1 MVVAFIFIFGV
12 FFFYQK
18 RTPDLERYD
27 LILAW
32 LIRLAFSL
40 LFVFIY
46 YQYYPNGAT
55 NSDIGSCMHDSQIL
69 AQVFYQ
75 SPKAYIECL
84 FGLESQQTINQ
95 YLSATTKWSSPFTFF
110 IDDTKNV
117 IRINSL
123 LFFLSKGSVYVHL
136 MIISFFSMLGIRE
149 LFLTFHLRI
158 WINKRV
164 FWYALVVLPSFAFWS
179 STLLKEPFLLIGLA
193 LFLRATFGDLSLKG
207 SIWRWVVGGILMILF
222 KPYVLLCLL
231 SAIAIVFIARLVNKK
246 ALLQASFFV
255 VLAALVLVVFVPKFH
270 QQPMRFLTRKQ
281 FDFNNMA
288 KGGVHVV
295 TDSCFY
301 YFTPEQKKYLH
312 IVDST
317 VYLKKPI
324 VAQKEQFGRVAPT
337 EPLFLS
343 PNKNGWPL
351 YFQAERS
358 NSYICLQPLN
368 NSPSQLVKNAPVA
381 FLNATFRPYFWD
393 NGGLLKWV
401 SIIETIVLIGFFSL
415 SLLKK
420 IERTESDK
428 QTITTLL
435 WFSILLLLLI
445 GWITPVIGAIVRYRI
460 PAYLALF
467 LIAATGKKTKKLQ

>member
-1 MVVAFIFIFGV
+1 MVVAFIFIIGL

-18 RTPDLERYD
+18 RTPDLQRYD

-32 LIRLAFSL
+32 LTRLAFSL
-40 LFVFIY
+40 LFVFVY
-46 YQYYPNGAT
+46 YTYYPNGAT
-55 NSDIGSCMHDSQIL
+55 QSDIGSCMHDSQIL

-95 YLSATTKWSSPFTFF
+95 YLSATTRWSSPFTFF

-149 LFLTFHLRI
+149 LFLTFHQRI

-164 FWYALVVLPSFAFWS
+164 FWYALVALPSLAFWS
-179 STLLKEPFLLIGLA
+179 SSLLKEPFLLIGLA
-193 LFLRATFGDLSLKG
+193 LFIRATLGDLSLKG
-207 SIWRWVVGGILMILF
+207 RIWRWVVGGIFMILF
-222 KPYVLLCLL
+222 KPYVFLCLL

-255 VLAALVLVVFVPKFH
+255 VLAALVLVVFVPMFH

-288 KGGVHVV
+288 KGGVHVL

-301 YFTPEQKKYLH
+301 YFTSEQKKYLN

-317 VYLKKPI
+317 VYLKQPI
-324 VAQKEQFGRVAPT
+324 VAQKEQFGRVAPF
-337 EPLFLS
+337 ESLVLS

-351 YFQAERS
+351 YFQAEKS
-358 NSYICLQPLN
+358 KSFINLQPLN
-368 NSPSQLVKNAPVA
+368 NSPSQLISTAPVA

-393 NGGLLKWV
+393 NGGLLKWA

-420 IERTESDK
+420 IERTGSDK

-467 LIAATGKKTKKLQ
+467 LIAATGKKIKKLQ

>member
-1 MVVAFIFIFGV
+1 MVVALIFIIGL

-18 RTPDLERYD
+18 RTPDLQRYD

-117 IRINSL
+117 IRINSF

-149 LFLTFHLRI
+149 LFLTFYQRI

-207 SIWRWVVGGILMILF
+207 RIWRWVVGGILMILF

-231 SAIAIVFIARLVNKK
+231 CAIAIVFIARLVNKK

-255 VLAALVLVVFVPKFH
+255 VLVALVLVVFVPIFH
-270 QQPMRFLTRKQ
+270 QQPMRFLSRKQ

-288 KGGVHVV
+288 KGGVHVL

-317 VYLKKPI
+317 VYLKQPI
-324 VAQKEQFGRVAPT
+324 VAQKEQFGRVAT
-337 EPLFLS
+337 AKPLFLL
-343 PNKNGWPL
+343 PNKNGWRL
-351 YFQAERS
+351 YFQAEKS
-358 NSYICLQPLN
+358 NSYITLQPLD
-368 NSPSQLVKNAPVA
+368 NSPLQLIKNIPEA
-381 FLNATFRPYFWD
+381 LTNATFRPFFWD
-393 NGGLLKWV
+393 KGGVLKWV
-401 SIIETIVLIGFFSL
+401 NILESL
-415 SLLKK
+415 ALFVFLSVAMWKK
-420 IERTESDK
+420 IERTASDK

-445 GWITPVIGAIVRYRI
+445 GFTTPVIGAIVRYRI

-467 LIAATGKKTKKLQ
+467 LIAATGKKIKKLQ